1 MYKNYFKL
9 AFRNLTRNKSNS
21 IINVVGLSI
30 GIACCLLIL
39 LWVADELSYD
49 KWNKKADRTYRVAS
63 EINFGGKHQ
72 SYAVSP
78 APLAQ
83 ALIDDFPE
91 VEAAVKFRDYG
102 SVLVKRTSQ
111 NYKEREVLYADST
124 LFDVF
129 DLELLKGDKLA
140 LTEPNSLV
148 ISASMASKYFNNEEP
163 LGQTLTIDDQTVLEV
178 TGVIKDLPHNT
189 HFKADFLISLTG
201 MEEAN
206 NGIWLSNNFPT
217 YYVLKEGVD
226 HAAFESKVS
235 SHIMSKYTAPQI
247 ETMMGVSYDEMIKS
261 GAYIKYFYQPL
272 KDIHLHSDLVAE
284 LEANGSIQHVW
295 IFLSAAFF
303 ILIIAC
309 VNFMNLTT
317 ARSALRAKE
326 IGMRKVLGS
335 LKRNLVSQFLCESLV
350 LTSVAFVI
358 SMIIAQVTLP
368 AYNALANKELVIPYG
383 DPSFWGVSLAG
394 ILVVG
399 LLAGSYPAFFLSGF
413 KPIDTLSGRLSSKY
427 GNVNLRNGLVIFQF
441 LIAAT
446 LIIGTLGIQKQMN
459 FIQNKKMGFDREQ
472 VLVLN
477 DAYALG
483 NNKKAYKQE
492 LVSHPDIKS
501 ASFSS
506 FLPTPSSR
514 SNSPLCKSAEIRED
528 NCVSI
533 QIWDIDEDYFETMGM
548 NLIEGRAFDAE
559 MATDSQAV
567 IINQTAAKLLG
578 LDNPL
583 DHSLYGSS
591 NTGADFVKSMKP
603 LKIIGVVEDFH
614 FESLRENIGALSLM
628 FSPSSGSLAIKLA
641 SGNPEDA
648 IAHAESAWQKM
659 APGQPFSYTFMDESF
674 DRIYQ
679 TELRVGKIFTLFSGL
694 GIFIA
699 CLGLFG
705 LASFATERRRREIGI
720 RKVLGA
726 TTTSIIGLLSKD
738 FMVLVLLALVIAV
751 PLAWYLM
758 REWLANFAYR
768 TDMDVWVFIV
778 ASVAAILVAFLT
790 VGFHSF
796 RSATANPVESLRS
809 E

>member
-9 AFRNLTRNKSNS
+9 AFRNLTRNKSNA

-49 KWNKKADRTYRVAS
+49 NWHKKADRTYRVAS
-63 EINFGGKHQ
+63 EINFGGKLQ

-83 ALIDDFPE
+83 ALINDFPE

-129 DLELLKGDKLA
+129 DFDLLKGDKAA
-140 LTEPNSLV
+140 LSEPNTVV
-148 ISASMASKYFNNEEP
+148 ISASMSSKYFKNEDP
-163 LGQTLTIDDQTVLEV
+163 LGKTLTIDDQTILKV
-178 TGVIKDLPHNT
+178 TGVIADLPPNS
-189 HFKADFLISLTG
+189 HFKADFFISLTG
-201 MEEAN
+201 GNEAN
-206 NGIWLSNNFPT
+206 NGVWLSNNFPT

-226 HAAFESKVS
+226 HSAFEAKVS
-235 SHIMSKYTAPQI
+235 PHLMSKYISPQI
-247 ETMMGVSYDEMIKS
+247 EMMMGVTYDEMIAS
-261 GAYIKYFYQPL
+261 GAYINYFFQPL
-272 KDIHLHSDLVAE
+272 RDIHLHSDLVAE
-284 LEANGSIQHVW
+284 IGANGSIQYVW

-317 ARSALRAKE
+317 ARSSLRAKE
-326 IGMRKVLGS
+326 IGVRKVLGS
-335 LKRNLVSQFLCESLV
+335 LKKDLVSQFLCESLV

-358 SMIIAQVTLP
+358 SLIITQLTLP
-368 AYNALANKELVIPYG
+368 AYNALANKDLVIPYG
-383 DPSFWGVSLAG
+383 DPVFWSVSLVG
-394 ILVVG
+394 VLIVG
-399 LLAGSYPAFFLSGF
+399 LLAGSYPALFLSGF
-413 KPIDTLSGRLSSKY
+413 KPIHALSGRLSNKI
-427 GNVNLRNGLVIFQF
+427 GNVNLRNGLVVFQF
-441 LIAAT
+441 LIAAI

-459 FIQNKKMGFDREQ
+459 FIQSKKMGFDREQ

-483 NNKKAYKQE
+483 NNKKAYKQQ
-492 LVSHPDIKS
+492 LVSHPSIKS

-506 FLPTPSSR
+506 YLPTPSSR
-514 SNSPLCKSAEIRED
+514 SDSPLCKSAEVRED

-533 QIWDIDEDYFETMGM
+533 QIWNIDEDYVETMGM
-548 NLIEGRAFDAE
+548 NMIEGRAFDAE

-578 LDNPL
+578 LDKPL
-583 DHSLYGSS
+583 EHSLYGSDNNGS
-591 NTGADFVKSMKP
+591 DFANTMRP

-614 FESLRENIGALSLM
+614 FESLRENIGALSLI
-628 FSPSSGSLAIKLA
+628 FSPSSGSLSMKLA
-641 SGNPEDA
+641 SGNPEAA
-648 IAHAESAWQKM
+648 IAHAKNTWQKM
-659 APGQPFSYTFMDESF
+659 APGQPFSFAFMDESF
-674 DRIYQ
+674 ERIYQ
-679 TELRVGKIFTLFSGL
+679 TELRVGKIFSLFSGL

-726 TTTSIIGLLSKD
+726 SNSGIVRLLSKD

-758 REWLANFAYR
+758 RVWLANFAYK
-768 TDMDVWVFIV
+768 TDIGVWIFII
-778 ASVAAILVAFLT
+778 AGLAALLVAFLT
-790 VGFHSF
+790 VGFHSL
-796 RSATANPVESLRS
+796 RSALANPVESLRTD
-809 E
+809 